1 METITR
7 LATDPGIYYDYRMH
21 LDNEIRMFFVALLG
35 LIILNIIILAFNLSW
50 HFKVYS
56 ALHPEWDKYVIK
68 LLPGNQF
75 MIIARNKKRIVELN
89 NALTTTLFEYGYISV
104 ADIKVICDEDIETDD
119 KTHGW
124 YAGDED
130 PWMIKKVKS
139 QWAVIFTPAEKLI
152 GN

>member
-7 LATDPGIYYDYRMH
+7 LATDPGIYCDYGIH
-21 LDNEIRMFFVALLG
+21 LDNEIRMLFVALLG
-35 LIILNIIILAFNLSW
+35 LIILNIIILIFNLSW

-68 LLPGNQF
+68 LLPDNQF
-75 MIIARNKKRIVELN
+75 MVIARNKKRIVELN

-104 ADIKVICDEDIETDD
+104 ADIKAICNEDIETDD

-124 YAGDED
+124 CSGDED
-130 PWMIKKVKS
+130 LWMIKKVKS
-139 QWAVIFTPAEKLI
+139 QWALIFTPAEKLI
-152 GN
+152 GI